1 MTMLPKDIDVRS
13 GESDWKKTLSER
25 THGIPIVTVGVSAE
39 KNTKQS
45 RFQMCH
51 VSSDREKNKR
61 ADWDGRLLSHSIPG
75 LAGVAALAA
84 QM

>member
-25 THGIPIVTVGVSAE
+25 THGIPIVTVGVSSE

-61 ADWDGRLLSHSIPG
+61 ADTET
-75 LAGVAALAA
+75 GVCSPIVVQASPA
-84 QM
+84 